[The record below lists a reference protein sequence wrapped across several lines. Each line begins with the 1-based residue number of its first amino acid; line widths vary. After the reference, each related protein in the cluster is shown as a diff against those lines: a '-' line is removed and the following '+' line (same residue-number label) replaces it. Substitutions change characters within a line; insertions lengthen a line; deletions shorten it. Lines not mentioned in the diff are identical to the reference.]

1 MKSCPKCNS
10 NNINKIIFNWRK
22 GILGSYLAD
31 DYNCLNCNF
40 KFKGKEAITVENSAI
55 NKIQDTVVTSLN
67 MPDKCPHC
75 KNPNTK
81 KIRLCEWC
89 GNQII

>member
-1 MKSCPKCNS
+1 MGRIGLGEIIVLAIVIFLIVKVLRKIFRNNSKVEHEAPKSIDKEKIEDVI
-10 NNINKIIFNWRK
+10 IN
-22 GILGSYLAD
+22 
-31 DYNCLNCNF
+31 
-40 KFKGKEAITVENSAI
+40 V
-55 NKIQDTVVTSLN
+55 
-67 MPDKCPHC
+67 PDVCPHC

>member
-1 MKSCPKCNS
+1 MSGLGAAEIIILIIILILIYRFFKRKSGNQQELPSTIIVQKS
-10 NNINKIIFNWRK
+10 AEEIINI
-22 GILGSYLAD
+22 
-31 DYNCLNCNF
+31 
-40 KFKGKEAITVENSAI
+40 
-55 NKIQDTVVTSLN
+55 
-67 MPDKCPHC
+67 PDNCPHC

>member
-1 MKSCPKCNS
+1 MGRLGITEIIVLAIVIFLIVKVLRKIFRNNSKVEHEVPKSIEKEKIEDVI
-10 NNINKIIFNWRK
+10 IN
-22 GILGSYLAD
+22 
-31 DYNCLNCNF
+31 
-40 KFKGKEAITVENSAI
+40 V
-55 NKIQDTVVTSLN
+55 
-67 MPDKCPHC
+67 PDVCPHC

>member
-1 MKSCPKCNS
+1 MGQLYQFAPFLVVILFVIFYRKRKKTMERE
-10 NNINKIIFNWRK
+10 INRIINESE
-22 GILGSYLAD
+22 IQ
-31 DYNCLNCNF
+31 
-40 KFKGKEAITVENSAI
+40 IT
-55 NKIQDTVVTSLN
+55 QDEQQIII
-67 MPDKCPHC
+67 PDKCPHC

>member
-1 MKSCPKCNS
+1 MIDINLFFFRLIIILLIISIVFLIKKYIKKNTEKKSE
-10 NNINKIIFNWRK
+10 NNTIDLII
-22 GILGSYLAD
+22 I
-31 DYNCLNCNF
+31 
-40 KFKGKEAITVENSAI
+40 
-55 NKIQDTVVTSLN
+55 
-67 MPDKCPHC
+67 PDSCPHC